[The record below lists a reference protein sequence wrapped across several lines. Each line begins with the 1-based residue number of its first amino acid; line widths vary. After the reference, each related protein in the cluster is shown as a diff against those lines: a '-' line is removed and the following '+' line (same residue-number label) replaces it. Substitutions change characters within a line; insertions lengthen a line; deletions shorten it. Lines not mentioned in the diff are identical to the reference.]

1 MMNEADAEL
10 IRAARRGEKFAFA
23 ALMQAHQQGVRG
35 FLRRACGNADEAD
48 DLAQETFISAWER
61 LGQFRGE
68 ASLRS
73 WLCGIA
79 YRKMLASRRSR
90 SRTQARDHAYYLEGD
105 SVASPGDLSMNAPLK
120 AAMAALPVDQRA
132 CVALCLAGGYS
143 HAEAAAAL
151 EMPLGTVKSHVNRG
165 RERLLAALG
174 ECP

>member
-1 MMNEADAEL
+1 MMDKADAEL
-10 IRAARRGEKFAFA
+10 VAAARRGEKFAFA
-23 ALMQAHQQGVRG
+23 RLMQAHQQGVRG

-48 DLAQETFISAWER
+48 DLAQETFLSAWER
-61 LGQFRGE
+61 LVQFRGE
-68 ASLRS
+68 SSLRS

-79 YRKMLASRRSR
+79 YKKMLAARRSS
-90 SRTQARDHAYYLEGD
+90 SRAKARDHRYFEESDQVTSQGD
-105 SVASPGDLSMNAPLK
+105 PSMNAALQT
-120 AAMAALPVDQRA
+120 AMKELPVDQRA

-143 HAEAAAAL
+143 HSEAAEAL

>member
-10 IRAARRGEKFAFA
+10 VAAARRGEKSAFA
-23 ALMQAHQQGVRG
+23 RLMQAHQQGVRG

-48 DLAQETFISAWER
+48 DLAQETFLSAWER
-61 LGQFRGE
+61 LAQFRGE
-68 ASLRS
+68 SSLRS

-79 YRKMLASRRSR
+79 YKKMLASRRSS
-90 SRTQARDHAYYLEGD
+90 SRAKARDHAYFAESD
-105 SVASPGDLSMNAPLK
+105 QVAAPGDLSMNVPLQK
-120 AAMAALPVDQRA
+120 AMAALPVDQRA

-143 HAEAAAAL
+143 HAEAAEAL
-151 EMPLGTVKSHVNRG
+151 AMPLGTVKSHVNRG